1 MQDDLGLYLREAEP
15 GDCRW
20 LWTLA
25 NDPVVRATSFSEE
38 QIEWATHVEWFD
50 RAIESPTRRIFVAE
64 NAAGD
69 FVGQIRFDLER
80 KEAIVSV
87 EIVPSKRGG
96 GLGAALI
103 RAGTRRCLDE
113 VPSLTVVHA
122 FIKTS
127 NEVSVGAFT
136 KANYHAAGL
145 TKIRGHE
152 AYDMVFQRNSE
163 E

>member
-1 MQDDLGLYLREAEP
+1 MQDDLGLHLREAKP
-15 GDCRW
+15 GDCRS

-25 NDPVVRATSFSEE
+25 NDPVVRATSFSEK
-38 QIEWATHVEWFD
+38 QIEWVTHVEWFNWTI
-50 RAIESPTRRIFVAE
+50 RSPNRRIFVAE
-64 NAAGD
+64 NAKGD

-80 KEAIVSV
+80 EEAIVSV
-87 EIVPSKRGG
+87 EIVPSERGG

-113 VPSLTVVHA
+113 VPSLAVVHA

-127 NEVSVGAFT
+127 NEASVGAFT

-145 TKIRGHE
+145 TEIGGHE
-152 AYDMVFQRNSE
+152 AYDMVFQRDSE